1 MENKDYQKMKT
12 PDLKKEIDHRDIKCK
27 MVREDM
33 IKQLTLHDNEKYI
46 YETVV
51 EKNKSGSSNVG
62 IDIHNTNELIE
73 MGRLVE
79 KGLAKRL
86 GIFMAKRVWYE
97 KFD

>member
-12 PDLKKEIDHRDIKCK
+12 PDLKKEIDNRDIKCK
-27 MVREDM
+27 IVREDM
-33 IKQLTLHDNEKYI
+33 IKQLTLQDNEKYI
-46 YETVV
+46 YETLI

-62 IDIHNTNELIE
+62 IDIHNTAELIE

-86 GIFMAKRVWYE
+86 GVYSAKRVWYE
-97 KFD
+97 KFE

>member
-1 MENKDYQKMKT
+1 MKT
-12 PDLKKEIDHRDIKCK
+12 PDLKKEIDNRDIKCK

-33 IKQLTLHDNEKYI
+33 INQLTLQDNEKYI
-46 YETVV
+46 YETLI

-62 IDIHNTNELIE
+62 IDIHNTAELIE

-86 GIFMAKRVWYE
+86 GVYSAKRVWYE
-97 KFD
+97 KFE

>member
-1 MENKDYQKMKT
+1 MKT
-12 PDLKKEIDHRDIKCK
+12 PDLKKEIDNRDIKCK

-46 YETVV
+46 YDTLI

-62 IDIHNTNELIE
+62 IDIHNTGELIE
-73 MGRLVE
+73 MGRLVD
-79 KGLAKRL
+79 KGQAKRL
-86 GIFMAKRVWYE
+86 GVYMAKRVWYE

>member
-12 PDLKKEIDHRDIKCK
+12 PDLKKEIDNRDIKCK

-33 IKQLTLHDNEKYI
+33 INQLTLQDNEKYI
-46 YETVV
+46 YETLI

-62 IDIHNTNELIE
+62 IDIHNTAELIE

-86 GIFMAKRVWYE
+86 GVYSAKRVWYE
-97 KFD
+97 KFE